1 MIREDAQ
8 MNAEAWVVQAQ
19 AAAARIGKPGVS
31 SLDELRKRS
40 GLEFLRDIAAGVLPL
55 PPIGKALNFFLLEA
69 NEGRVVFQ
77 GTPTFDF
84 YNPISTVHG
93 GWAAT
98 LLDSCMACAVQTT
111 LGKGQAYTTAELK
124 LNLVRPLTD
133 QTGPVRAEGKV
144 IHSGRQ
150 IATSEGRLF
159 GPDGKLYA
167 HGTTTCVIF
176 ELPKD

>member
-1 MIREDAQ
+1 MHASEWARKAEEFEQ
-8 MNAEAWVVQAQ
+8 RRMN
-19 AAAARIGKPGVS
+19 PGVS
-31 SLDELRKRS
+31 SPEEMRNRS
-40 GLEFLRDIAAGVLPL
+40 GLEFLRDIISGVLPP
-55 PPIGKALNFFLLEA
+55 PPIGKTLNFMPIEA
-69 NEGRVVFQ
+69 EEGRVVFQ

-84 YNPISTVHG
+84 YNPIGTIHG

-111 LGKGQAYTTAELK
+111 VKKGFGYTTVELK

-133 QTGPVRAEGKV
+133 RTGPVRAEGKV
-144 IHSGRQ
+144 IHPGKQ

-167 HGTTTCVIF
+167 HGTTTCMIF
-176 ELPKD
+176 PI